1 MSSTPPTGVGAV
13 QSVMATM
20 RPWQQFLDL
29 SSFNIPVSFT
39 ESTARIKRNLFYF
52 RVNYAFF
59 LLLILFSSLLWHPI
73 SMIVFLIIFVAWFF
87 LYFFRNEPLSIFNW
101 TVDDR
106 IVLAVLG
113 LTTVIALILTH
124 VWVNVLV
131 SFVIGGVLVTLHGAF
146 RSTEDLTG
154 DDQESPYNAL
164 LSVVDDPQGTYSPF

>member
-1 MSSTPPTGVGAV
+1 M
-13 QSVMATM
+13 
-20 RPWQQFLDL
+20 
-29 SSFNIPVSFT
+29 
-39 ESTARIKRNLFYF
+39 
-52 RVNYAFF
+52 
-59 LLLILFSSLLWHPI
+59 
-73 SMIVFLIIFVAWFF
+73 
-87 LYFFRNEPLSIFNW
+87 
-101 TVDDR
+101 DDR